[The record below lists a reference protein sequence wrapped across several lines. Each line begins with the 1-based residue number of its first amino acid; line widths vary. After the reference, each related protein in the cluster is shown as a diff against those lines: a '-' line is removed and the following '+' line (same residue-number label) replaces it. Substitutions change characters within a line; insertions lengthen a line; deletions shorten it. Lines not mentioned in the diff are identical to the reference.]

1 MHFKFE
7 DQYVFFTL
15 FSSVNLDLK
24 IRILY
29 GEELI
34 KFKINGIYYDKLRTF
49 KYG

>member
-34 KFKINGIYYDKLRTF
+34 KLKINGIYYDKLRTF